1 MKPVKRIEIIIDSL
15 DLNPCLKE
23 LEKMGITGYTV
34 IRDVIGSGDRGA
46 RIGDMLNDTM
56 KNSYI
61 LIACEPE
68 QVSTVTEALRPKLK
82 RFGGICLI
90 SDAQWLKH

>member
-15 DLNPCLKE
+15 DVKMVLQD
-23 LEKMGITGYTV
+23 LEDIGITSYSV

-46 RIGDMLNDTM
+46 RSGDLLNDAM

-61 LIACEPE
+61 LIACDDTEAE
-68 QVSTVTEALRPKLK
+68 KITEALRPKLK
-82 RFGGICLI
+82 RYGGMCLV
-90 SDAQWLKH
+90 SDAQWLTH

>member
-15 DLNPCLKE
+15 DIRMVLQE
-23 LEKMGITGYTV
+23 LEDIGISSYSV

-46 RIGDMLNDTM
+46 RSGDLLNDAM

-61 LIACEPE
+61 LIACDEE
-68 QVSTVTEALRPKLK
+68 QAEKITEALRPKLK
-82 RFGGICLI
+82 RYGGMCLV
-90 SDAQWLKH
+90 SDAQWVQH

>member
-15 DLNPCLKE
+15 DLKPCLKE
-23 LEKMGITGYTV
+23 LEAMGVSGYTV
-34 IRDVIGSGDRGA
+34 IRDVIGNGDRGSHS
-46 RIGDMLNDTM
+46 GDMLNDIM

-61 LIACEPE
+61 LIACEE
-68 QVSTVTEALRPKLK
+68 NQVGKITDALRPKLQK
-82 RFGGICLI
+82 FGGVCLI